1 MTVATLFL
9 TCGLQGSGKTTLA
22 RRLEAGR
29 PALRLTSD
37 EWLHELYPELTPQ
50 DLEPFRGAVE
60 QVQWSVTVRS
70 LELGCDVVLDWGLWS
85 RRGRDELRRG
95 ARAIGARV
103 VLCLLDPSGDE
114 LWDRLSRRN
123 ATLPAGTFHITEA
136 ALDRAIR
143 LFEHPA
149 TDELALFD
157 PP

>member
-9 TCGLQGSGKTTLA
+9 TCGLQGAGKTALA
-22 RRLEAGR
+22 RRLEAER

-37 EWLHELYPELTPQ
+37 EWLHELYPELTSEE
-50 DLEPFRGAVE
+50 LEPFRGTVE
-60 QVQWSVTVRS
+60 QVQWSVTVRA

-85 RRGRDELRRG
+85 RRGRDRLRTG

-103 VLCLLDPSGDE
+103 VLCLLDPSRDE
-114 LWDRLSRRN
+114 LWNRLSRRN
-123 ATLPAGTFHITEA
+123 TTLPAGTFRVSEA

-143 LFEHPA
+143 LFEPPA
-149 TDELALFD
+149 ADEIALFD